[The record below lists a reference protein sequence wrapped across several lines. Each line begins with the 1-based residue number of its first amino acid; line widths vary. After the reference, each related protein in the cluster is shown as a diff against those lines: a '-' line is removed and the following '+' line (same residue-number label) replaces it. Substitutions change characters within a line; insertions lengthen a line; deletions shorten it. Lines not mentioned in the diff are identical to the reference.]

1 MLSFQKRQTHLVIC
15 FIQKCESRTNKK
27 FFKNQ
32 IEPVLSSNEAT
43 KLSAVLITIFGKSP
57 KILMI
62 KKPITMNHH
71 GGEIAFPGGKISNE
85 DYDLMDTAIR
95 ETNEETGITITREQ
109 IIGQLKPVTTLN
121 SGFTILPFISILDK
135 INGLIPNSEVEEFL
149 EIPLIP
155 LLQTLSN
162 DTDPKHNSIQEMYT
176 FTFESKIIWGAS
188 ARMLKQITEK
198 INKP

>member
-1 MLSFQKRQTHLVIC
+1 VNLEQIKNSLVSNISPILS
-15 FIQKCESRTNKK
+15 
-27 FFKNQ
+27 KN
-32 IEPVLSSNEAT
+32 EKT
-43 KLSAVLITIFGKSP
+43 KLSSVLIIIFENSP

-62 KKPITMNHH
+62 KKPITMNYH

-85 DYDLMDTAIR
+85 DNDLLDTAIR
-95 ETNEETGITITREQ
+95 ETKEETGISIARKQ

-121 SGFTILPFISILDK
+121 SGFTILPFACILNE
-135 INGLIPNSEVEEFL
+135 INELIPNSEVEEFL

-176 FTFESKIIWGAS
+176 FTFENKVIWGAS

>member
-1 MLSFQKRQTHLVIC
+1 MNLEQI
-15 FIQKCESRTNKK
+15 
-27 FFKNQ
+27 KNSLASK
-32 IEPVLSSNEAT
+32 ISPVLSKSEKT
-43 KLSAVLITIFGKSP
+43 KLSSVLIIIFDNTP

-85 DYDLMDTAIR
+85 DYDLLDTAIR

-121 SGFTILPFISILDK
+121 SGFTILPFVCILNE
-135 INGLIPNSEVEEFL
+135 INELTPNSEVEEFL

-198 INKP
+198 INKL

>member
-1 MLSFQKRQTHLVIC
+1 MNL
-15 FIQKCESRTNKK
+15 E
-27 FFKNQ
+27 Q
-32 IEPVLSSNEAT
+32 IEKSLTSKIDPILSNNEET

-85 DYDLMDTAIR
+85 DCDLRDTAIR
-95 ETNEETGITITREQ
+95 EANEETGITVTREQ

-121 SGFTILPFISILDK
+121 SGFTILPFVCILDE
-135 INGLIPNSEVEEFL
+135 INELIPNSEVEEFL

-155 LLQTLSN
+155 LLQTLSDDIN
-162 DTDPKHNSIQEMYT
+162 PKHNSIQEMYT
-176 FTFESKIIWGAS
+176 FTFESEIIWGAS